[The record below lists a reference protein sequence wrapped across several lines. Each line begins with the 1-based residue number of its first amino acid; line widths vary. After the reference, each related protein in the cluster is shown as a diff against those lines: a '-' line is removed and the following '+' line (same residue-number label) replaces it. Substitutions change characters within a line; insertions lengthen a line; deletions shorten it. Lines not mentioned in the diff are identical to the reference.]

1 MSGQTRLRDAGRMVE
16 VERASPGPA
25 QAPPPEGPPTR
36 TMSAPLADSV
46 DAEGNV
52 AANEAGA
59 PAAPWHNLPA
69 DAVAAKLGVDPKTGL
84 DTAEVE
90 RRRAEVGPNKLAE
103 PEKEPGWKAF
113 VRQYRDLMQLVL
125 LGAAIVSMAALQEFS
140 TGIVIIGLTVLNAIL
155 GLNQE
160 GKAAASVAALQ
171 KMLLIRAHVRRGGAV
186 ADVPAEA
193 LVPGDIVS
201 FEAGDKIP
209 ADGRLLVAATLE
221 IEEAALTGES
231 TPVLKSVGPVTGG
244 DVPLGDRVDMAYMN
258 STVTRGRGEMVVTA
272 TRMDTEVGQ
281 ISGMLSQVQEEKT
294 PLTRQ
299 LDQLTVLLTI
309 MAAAALAL
317 VVLLGLIRG
326 ESFDDLFLIGI
337 SLAIAAIPT
346 GLPAVV
352 TTMLSLGTQ
361 ALAAKGAIVK
371 RLRSVETLGSTS
383 AISSNKTG
391 TLTLNQMT
399 ARQLVIAGRRYS
411 VEGQG
416 YSTDG
421 KILRVGGETDTDL
434 EPFLLPMA
442 LANDASVHDGEIV
455 GDPTEAALVVLAAKG
470 GYDVDETRRVYPR
483 VGEVPFDSDY
493 KFMATFHEMQHRSGK
508 VVRCFVKGAPDVIL
522 GRSSSVRDAD
532 GSSLDVDAYR
542 ERIMAENDR
551 LAGEG
556 LRVLAVASRD
566 IDPAHFDP
574 NATLLDEVQGLTM
587 LALVAIVD
595 PPRKEARDA
604 IARCKDAGIRARM
617 ITGDHVT
624 TAGAIANQLGIEG
637 RALSG
642 TEFAALSDTELD
654 QQVEDIGVVARVAPE
669 DKVRLVEKLKQRGH
683 VVAMTGDGVNDAPA
697 LKRADI
703 GVAMG
708 ITGTEVTKE
717 AGDMILTD
725 DNFATIVS
733 AVEGGRAIYDNLM
746 KYVRFQMITLGGF
759 ILLFLGAGIFDVANG
774 IPLTPLQ
781 ILWVNFAVDVLL
793 AIGLGF
799 DAPVPGLMRRPPRD
813 ASAPIVDRALG
824 IRLGLASLLMAALTL
839 GVVAW
844 GEHRYDL
851 VVATTMGMTTLS
863 LMHIVA
869 ALEAREPPGTIF
881 KRYTIENRRF
891 VQMIGAAL
899 VLTFLVTALS
909 PLQRI
914 FDTVALT
921 SAQWGI
927 CLLGPIVYLALA
939 ELGKLI
945 DRHAGQH

>member
-1 MSGQTRLRDAGRMVE
+1 MGAWHTL
-16 VERASPGPA
+16 
-25 QAPPPEGPPTR
+25 
-36 TMSAPLADSV
+36 SA
-46 DAEGNV
+46 E
-52 AANEAGA
+52 EACA
-59 PAAPWHNLPA
+59 R
-69 DAVAAKLGVDPKTGL
+69 LGVDPLAGL
-84 DTAEVE
+84 DAAEVE
-90 RRRAEVGPNKLAE
+90 RRRAEAGPNKLAE
-103 PEKEPGWKAF
+103 AKQEPGWHAF
-113 VRQYRDLMQLVL
+113 LRQYRDLMQLVL
-125 LGAAIVSMAALQEFS
+125 VGAAIVSIAALQEFS
-140 TGIVIIGLTVLNAIL
+140 TGVVIIGLTVLNAIL

-171 KMLLIRAHVRRGGAV
+171 KMLVIKAHARRNG
-186 ADVPAEA
+186 DVVDIPSEE
-193 LVPGDIVS
+193 LVPGDVVR
-201 FEAGDKIP
+201 FEAGDKVP

-221 IEEAALTGES
+221 IEESALTGES
-231 TPVLKSVGPVTGG
+231 TPVLKSVDPVSGD

-258 STVTRGRGEMVVTA
+258 STVTRGRGEMVVTG
-272 TRMDTEVGQ
+272 TGMSTEVGH

-299 LDQLTVLLTI
+299 LDQLTVVITI
-309 MAAAALAL
+309 MAGIALAL
-317 VVLLGLIRG
+317 VVVIGLLRG
-326 ESFDDLFLIGI
+326 DSFDDLFLIGI

-383 AISSNKTG
+383 AICSDKTG

-411 VEGQG
+411 IDGEG
-416 YSTDG
+416 YSTVG
-421 KILRVGGETDTDL
+421 RILRTAGETDTSLD
-434 EPFLLPMA
+434 PFLLPMA

-470 GYDVDETRRVYPR
+470 GIDVDETRRVYPR
-483 VGEVPFDSDY
+483 VGEVPFDSEY
-493 KFMATFHEMQHRSGK
+493 KFMGTFHEMQNGQGTI
-508 VVRCFVKGAPDVIL
+508 VRCFVKGAPDVIL
-522 GRSSSVRDAD
+522 GRSSRIRDAEGHD
-532 GSSLDVDAYR
+532 LDVDEYR
-542 ERIMAENDR
+542 DRVMAENDR
-551 LAGEG
+551 LAAEG

-566 IDPAHFDP
+566 IDPARFDP
-574 NATLLDEVQGLTM
+574 TATLLDDVQGLTM

-595 PPRKEARDA
+595 PPRKEAKDA

-624 TAGAIANQLGIEG
+624 TASAIAGQLGIEG

-642 TEFAALSDTELD
+642 TEFAALSDEELE
-654 QQVEDIGVVARVAPE
+654 QQVDEIGVVARVAPE
-669 DKVRLVEKLKQRGH
+669 DKVRLVDMLKRKNN

-733 AVEGGRAIYDNLM
+733 AVEGGRGIYDNLM
-746 KYVRFQMITLGGF
+746 KYVRVQLIQLGAF
-759 ILLFLGAGIFDVANG
+759 ILLFVGAGIFDIANG
-774 IPLTPLQ
+774 TPLTPLQ
-781 ILWVNFAVDVLL
+781 ILWINFAIDVLL
-793 AIGLGF
+793 AVGLGF
-799 DAPVPGLMRRPPRD
+799 DAAAPGLMRRRPRD
-813 ASAPIVDRALG
+813 ASKPIVDRPLA
-824 IRLGLASLLMAALTL
+824 IRLAVASIVMAGLTL

-844 GEHRYDL
+844 GDHRYPL
-851 VVATTMGMTTLS
+851 AVATTMGLTTLS
-863 LMHIVA
+863 LMHIVG
-869 ALEAREPPGTIF
+869 ALEVRETKETIF
-881 KRYTIENRRF
+881 TRYTISNRRF
-891 VQMIGAAL
+891 VQLIGLAV
-899 VLTFLVTALS
+899 VLTFLVTALG

-921 SAQWGI
+921 SSQWGI
-927 CLLGPIVYLALA
+927 CLLGPIVFLAFA
-939 ELGKLI
+939 ELGKLV
-945 DRHAGQH
+945 DRR